1 MVRLLIGIIGDFNPE
16 YLYHQ
21 ATNQSLDLT
30 AGSLG
35 LEISYEWI
43 ATDALQ
49 ERGAR
54 AIDRF
59 DGLWASPGSP
69 YLSMDGALD
78 CIRFARERGKPF
90 VGT

>member
-1 MVRLLIGIIGDFNPE
+1 MVRPRIGVIGDFNPE

-21 ATNQSLDLT
+21 ATNKSIDLT
-30 AGSLG
+30 ARSLG
-35 LEISYEWI
+35 IEISYEWI

-49 ERGAR
+49 KKGPGA
-54 AIDRF
+54 AQRF

-69 YLSMDGALD
+69 YRSMTGALEG
-78 CIRFARERGKPF
+78 IRFARERGKPF